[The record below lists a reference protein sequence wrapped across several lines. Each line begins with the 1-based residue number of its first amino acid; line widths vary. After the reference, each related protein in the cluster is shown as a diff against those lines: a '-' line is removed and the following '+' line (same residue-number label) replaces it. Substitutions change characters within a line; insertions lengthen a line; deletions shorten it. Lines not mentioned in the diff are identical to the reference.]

1 MKTSYVKAETLISCN
16 GILSLKIRDGEG
28 REKIYRDISRDTE
41 ALEGFVRAINC
52 GKVSDIHIDELVEDF
67 LG

>member
-16 GILSLKIRDGEG
+16 GILSLRIRDGEG
-28 REKIYRDISRDTE
+28 REKIYRDITRDTE
-41 ALEGFVRAINC
+41 ALKGFVHAINC
-52 GKVSDIHIDELVEDF
+52 GEVSDVHIDELVEDF